1 MTQQIM
7 EKYLKKYKDLLFV
20 DVETTGLDPVNDR
33 IIEIGIVKI
42 DKDEKINTFSQLINP
57 GFKISKEVRSLTG
70 IRIKDLESAPL
81 FGDVIDDLL
90 GFVKADLFIAHN
102 AKFDYDFLSEELYRH
117 DLDFPLTQI
126 DTIKLAKIFYPNY
139 LTYSLDSIIAR
150 MKLTVGKRHRG
161 LDDAMVLWQF
171 YQKLVN
177 DFGEE
182 ALQKTINKLAIPGKR
197 KRIAD
202 KTQVTLF

>member
-7 EKYLKKYKDLLFV
+7 EKYLKKYNDLVFV

-42 DKDEKINTFSQLINP
+42 DRDERISTFSQLINP
-57 GFKISKEVRSLTG
+57 GYKISKEVRLLTG
-70 IRIKDLESAPL
+70 IRLKDLESAPT
-81 FGDVIDDLL
+81 FDDVLKDILD
-90 GFVKADLFIAHN
+90 FIKADLFIAHN
-102 AKFDYDFLSEELYRH
+102 AKFDYDFLSEELFRH
-117 DLDFPLTQI
+117 DLDLPLTHI

-150 MKLTVGKRHRG
+150 MKLSVEKRHRG
-161 LDDAMVLWQF
+161 LDDALVLWQF
-171 YQKLVN
+171 YQKLIN

-182 ALQKTINKLAIPGKR
+182 ALHKTINKLAVPAKR